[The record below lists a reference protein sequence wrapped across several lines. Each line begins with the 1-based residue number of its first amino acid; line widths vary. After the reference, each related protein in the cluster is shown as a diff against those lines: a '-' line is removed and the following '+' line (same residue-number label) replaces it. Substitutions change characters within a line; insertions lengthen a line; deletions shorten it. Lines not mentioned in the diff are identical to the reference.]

1 MRDEIGMLLCLL
13 SEKIFTDRLCWKTS
27 QTFVDSS
34 SASAQGLYF
43 GSVLQDRVYVLS
55 NALIAHWFAFEDRQ
69 LGLWAIGVLHY
80 GMVILTFQIRDL
92 NSCVENK
99 T

>member
-1 MRDEIGMLLCLL
+1 MLLCCLKSSLL
-13 SEKIFTDRLCWKTS
+13 MGYGPPLKTS

-34 SASAQGLYF
+34 SASGQGLYF

-69 LGLWAIGVLHY
+69 LCLWVIGVLHY
-80 GMVILTFQIRDL
+80 GMVILTF
-92 NSCVENK
+92 
-99 T
+99 

>member
-1 MRDEIGMLLCLL
+1 MKLGCFSVVWKDIYWWDTGYGPSL
-13 SEKIFTDRLCWKTS
+13 KTS

-69 LGLWAIGVLHY
+69 LGLWVIGVLHY
-80 GMVILTFQIRDL
+80 GMVILTF
-92 NSCVENK
+92 
-99 T
+99 

>member
-1 MRDEIGMLLCLL
+1 MLVCLL
-13 SEKIFTDRLCWKTS
+13 SQKIFTDFYF
-27 QTFVDSS
+27 FVDSS

-69 LGLWAIGVLHY
+69 LGLWVIGVLHY
-80 GMVILTFQIRDL
+80 SMVILTF
-92 NSCVENK
+92 
-99 T
+99 

>member
-1 MRDEIGMLLCLL
+1 MLLCCLKRYLL
-13 SEKIFTDRLCWKTS
+13 TGYGPSLKTS

-55 NALIAHWFAFEDRQ
+55 NAPIAHWFAFEDRQ
-69 LGLWAIGVLHY
+69 LGLWVIGVLHY
-80 GMVILTFQIRDL
+80 GMVILTF
-92 NSCVENK
+92 
-99 T
+99 

>member
-1 MRDEIGMLLCLL
+1 M
-13 SEKIFTDRLCWKTS
+13 RLCCLKRYLLTGYGPSLKTS

-69 LGLWAIGVLHY
+69 LGLWVIGVLHY